1 MCIMRAD
8 QRSSTV
14 AGRTRLL
21 STVSVPVFAPI
32 FAAERVMMTG
42 YLTRSTYLDLVMD
55 VSRLIAFSLGV
66 SQTVT
71 VNIYSEEHIVK
82 AID

>member
-1 MCIMRAD
+1 
-8 QRSSTV
+8 
-14 AGRTRLL
+14 
-21 STVSVPVFAPI
+21 
-32 FAAERVMMTG
+32 MTG